1 MNLEKNH
8 VDYHR
13 PRVKNGVFPHL
24 NIYADKIFEFETLKR
39 EK

>member
-1 MNLEKNH
+1 MKLIITGLVSNTE
-8 VDYHR
+8 YSR
-13 PRVKNGVFPHL
+13 IL